1 MAMDTSLIPAEDPG
15 VIEWRIGLLR
25 HAGFE
30 PMLASSLARDR
41 RVDLHAV
48 LELVDR
54 NCPPYLAARILRP
67 LDDLEEGS

>member
-30 PMLASSLARDR
+30 PMLASRLARDR

-48 LELVDR
+48 LVDR
-54 NCPPYLAARILRP
+54 NCPPYLAARILQP